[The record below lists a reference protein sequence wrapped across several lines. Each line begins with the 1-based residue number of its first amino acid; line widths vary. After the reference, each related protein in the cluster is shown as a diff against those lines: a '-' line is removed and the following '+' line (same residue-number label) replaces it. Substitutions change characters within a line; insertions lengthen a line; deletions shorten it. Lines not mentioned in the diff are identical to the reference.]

1 MMKAVS
7 VKEKPS
13 CMLETLEGLVVARA
27 HAFFVV
33 YSTDG
38 ATRLCTLRG
47 KLRRAR
53 TLNRRPPSGKPNNH
67 PPTGL
72 LPSETDAALA
82 IVAVGDTVRIVPD
95 GPAAGVIEAILP
107 RRNKLS
113 RAAIESREEQIL
125 LANLDLVVLVF
136 AVQDPLPRLGL
147 LDRYLVLAEDG
158 GIEAAIC
165 FNKIDLG
172 APEEVVEAMAL
183 YGSLGYPILQTSVV
197 QNSGIEELR
206 ERIKDRTTLLTGP
219 SGVGK
224 SSLLNAIEPGAAQRV
239 GEVNH
244 VTGAGRHTTTGVQ
257 LFHLT
262 MGGWLADSAGIRE
275 LKPWNIPR
283 DRLPWAFVEFRPLI
297 GQCEFADCTHQEDE
311 EGCAILAAVE
321 NGTIAPSRYI
331 TYLRLFAGDEDA

>member
-1 MMKAVS
+1 M
-7 VKEKPS
+7 P
-13 CMLETLEGLVVARA
+13 ETLEGLVVTRA

-33 YSTDG
+33 YTTDG

-53 TLNRRPPSGKPNNH
+53 TLNRRPPSGKPARH
-67 PPTGL
+67 PPAI
-72 LPSETDAALA
+72 LPLPEADAALV
-82 IVAVGDTVRIVPD
+82 IVAVGDTVRVVPEGD
-95 GPAAGVIEAILP
+95 AAGVIEAILP

-113 RAAIESREEQIL
+113 RAAVESRDEQIL

-172 APEEVVEAMAL
+172 VPDEIAAAMAL
-183 YGSLGYPILQTSVV
+183 YGALGYPIIETSVV
-197 QNSGIEELR
+197 QNVGIDNLR
-206 ERIKDRTTLLTGP
+206 QRIKDRTTLLTGP

-239 GEVNH
+239 GEVNQT
-244 VTGAGRHTTTGVQ
+244 TGAGRHTTTGVQ

-283 DRLPWAFVEFRPLI
+283 ERLPWAFVEFRPLLD
-297 GQCEFADCTHQEDE
+297 QCEFADCTHQEDE

-321 NGTIAPSRYI
+321 AGAIAPSRYV
-331 TYLRLFAGDEDA
+331 TYLRLFAGDEED